1 MEGGYI
7 MAKAKSEPNVTDEGD
22 QIPNPRKPELQ
33 NLIERIPGTTKFE
46 KFQFMRGM
54 AYTELQICKSL
65 NIKSHAAFHMMDQ
78 KADDIVS
85 NYLRYQA
92 KTGHL
97 QNLATALK
105 ISWNNVY
112 ALERAAKDAEE
123 LRKKHPTETKYYYP
137 ENHFRQTLAAA
148 LKDVVELQKNEPL
161 AAAFDLFI
169 KDNIIEAD
177 HSRKKSGAPGGLAL
191 FPKDLKN

>member
-1 MEGGYI
+1 
-7 MAKAKSEPNVTDEGD
+7 MAKASSEPNIMDEGD
-22 QIPNPRKPELQ
+22 QLPNPRKPELQ
-33 NLIERIPGTTKFE
+33 ELIQRIPGTTKFE

-65 NIKSHAAFHMMDQ
+65 SIKTHAAFHMMDQ
-78 KADDIVS
+78 KADNIVS

-97 QNLATALK
+97 QNLTTALK
-105 ISWNNVY
+105 IGWNNVY
-112 ALERAAKDAEE
+112 ALERAAKDAES
-123 LRKKHPTETKYYYP
+123 LRKQHPKETKYYYP
-137 ENHFRQTLAAA
+137 ENHFRQTLATA

-169 KDNIIEAD
+169 KENIINTN
-177 HSRKKSGAPGGLAL
+177 HSKKKSGAPGGLAL
-191 FPKDLKN
+191 YPKDLKN